1 MNKYYW
7 ICYEQTTKF
16 GVIKHDDVF
25 KEHPFKAIE
34 RLRKNG
40 IGYFVMLNYKEIT
53 KEEYEM
59 FDLELED
66 M

>member
-1 MNKYYW
+1 MQKYYW
-7 ICYEQTTKF
+7 ICYEQITRFGTTKYN
-16 GVIKHDDVF
+16 DVF

-34 RLRKNG
+34 RKRQNEKGHFTL
-40 IGYFVMLNYKEIT
+40 INYKEIT

-59 FDLELED
+59 FNLELED